1 MKLLSTVNAAAT
13 AAVCLAA
20 LAPPQAQA
28 ATATIN
34 FAGTGFSGT
43 LALVYGP
50 ATDAKVT
57 QGFEVTSISGT
68 FTDTNNG
75 LNIVNASI
83 GGLVAIT
90 RDTPESKNTLAPN
103 DFSRFAV
110 ASGLDPIS
118 NGFLT
123 YDNLFYPGGSPQTGS
138 DYPASGGVLD
148 IYGLMFTIGGGRV
161 VNFWSAGTFNPA
173 VPATYGVAVA
183 TASNALDYVGDGIT
197 ASVPEPASVVQL
209 LAGLGLVG
217 AMLRRRAGH

>member
-1 MKLLSTVNAAAT
+1 MKLPSTVSAAI
-13 AAVCLAA
+13 CLAA
-20 LAPPQAQA
+20 LAPLQTQA

-34 FAGTGFSGT
+34 FAGTGVSGT

-57 QGFEVTSISGT
+57 QGFEVTGISGT

-90 RDTPESKNTLAPN
+90 RDTPEPDNTLAPK

-110 ASGLDPIS
+110 ATGLDPVVS
-118 NGFLT
+118 HGFLT
-123 YDNLFYPGGSPQTGS
+123 YDNLFYPGGSPKTAF

-197 ASVPEPASVVQL
+197 ASVPEPASMLQL

-217 AMLRRRAGH
+217 TALRGRARR